1 MLIDSFRY
9 SNLKRYFS
17 IWFHFKSDLIENF
30 GFSSTANQ
38 CISNPILSPDELEHR
53 IYVNKFFIQYEMYPQ
68 TIWEG
73 LSKIGGLIAIFQIS
87 FFLNYFHKKVY
98 ELSLQQK
105 LVEEIEAGSSS
116 REVEINVKNYKE
128 RYSIEN
134 FSLMAD

>member
-1 MLIDSFRY
+1 
-9 SNLKRYFS
+9 
-17 IWFHFKSDLIENF
+17 
-30 GFSSTANQ
+30 
-38 CISNPILSPDELEHR
+38 
-53 IYVNKFFIQYEMYPQ
+53 MYPQ

-87 FFLNYFHKKVY
+87 FFLNYFHKKIY

-116 REVEINVKNYKE
+116 REVEINVKNYRE